1 VSSITSNPGQV
12 ILAPVVSEKSYGLI
26 AGNRFTFRVAKG
38 AHKIQV
44 RQAIEELFNVKVV
57 DVKIISVPAKPKR
70 RGANVGARGAY
81 KKAIVVLRDGDT
93 IELFEGAH

>member
-1 VSSITSNPGQV
+1 MTSITTDPGQV
-12 ILAPVVSEKSYGLI
+12 ILAPVVSEKSYALI
-26 AGNRFTFRVAKG
+26 ADGRYTFRIAKS

-44 RQAIEELFNVKVV
+44 RQAIESLFDVKVI
-57 DVKIISVPAKPKR
+57 DVKIVNVRAKPKR
-70 RGANVGARGAY
+70 RGTHLGTRAGY

>member
-1 VSSITSNPGQV
+1 VTSDPSQV

-26 AGNRFTFRVAKG
+26 AENRYTFKVAKS

-44 RQAIEELFNVKVV
+44 RQAIEQLFDVKVE
-57 DVKIISVPAKPKR
+57 DVKIVNVRPKPKR
-70 RGANVGARGAY
+70 RGTHLGTRGGY
-81 KKAIVVLRDGDT
+81 KKAIVVLRAGDT

>member
-1 VSSITSNPGQV
+1 MTSITTDPGQV
-12 ILAPVVSEKSYGLI
+12 ILAPVVAEKSYSLI
-26 AGNRFTFRVAKG
+26 EQGRYTFRIAKS

-44 RQAIEELFNVKVV
+44 RQAIEALFDVKVI
-57 DVKIISVPAKPKR
+57 DVKIVNVRAKPKR
-70 RGANVGARGAY
+70 RGAHIGTRAGY